1 MKKETKFRRSPYL
14 KRYVFQNIKWYLY
27 EIKYAW
33 QRMMYGYSYSDVM
46 DADYWF
52 VNTMAN
58 VLEDLKNTTNGYPV
72 TEESFE
78 SWKEKLGYIVF
89 CLREADSDTCSKN
102 QNFDDFEFLM
112 PKEYDKLTDKEKM
125 EYNKKKN
132 EILKKE
138 DAIES
143 YRHDM
148 AMIALDLIKENY
160 GKLWD

>member
-1 MKKETKFRRSPYL
+1 MKKETKFRSSPYL
-14 KRYVFQNIKWYLY
+14 KRYVFKNIKWYLY

-33 QRMMYGYSYSDVM
+33 QRMLYGYSYSDVV

-52 VNTMAN
+52 VSTMAN
-58 VLEDLKNTTNGYPV
+58 VLEDLKNTTHGYPA

-112 PKEYDKLTDKEKM
+112 PNEYDKLTDKEKT
-125 EYNKKKN
+125 EYNNKKN

-143 YRHDM
+143 YRNDM

>member
-1 MKKETKFRRSPYL
+1 MKKKTKFRCSPYL

-33 QRMMYGYSYSDVM
+33 QRMLYGYSYSDVV
-46 DADYWF
+46 DADYF
-52 VNTMAN
+52 FLNTMAN
-58 VLEDLKNTTNGYPV
+58 VLEDLKNTTNGYPA

-102 QNFDDFEFLM
+102 QPYFDFIDDKDYVKLSEDE
-112 PKEYDKLTDKEKM
+112 KIKYDIE
-125 EYNKKKN
+125 KKKWFN
-132 EILKKE
+132 REE
-138 DAIES
+138 AIGS
-143 YRHDM
+143 YRNDM
-148 AMIALDLIKENY
+148 AMIALDLIKENF

>member
-1 MKKETKFRRSPYL
+1 MKKKTKFRCSPYL

-33 QRMMYGYSYSDVM
+33 HRMLYGYSYSDVV
-46 DADYWF
+46 DADYF
-52 VNTMAN
+52 FLNTMAN
-58 VLEDLKNTTNGYPV
+58 VLEDLKNTTNGYPA

-102 QNFDDFEFLM
+102 QPYFDFIDDKDYVKLSEDE
-112 PKEYDKLTDKEKM
+112 KSKYDIE
-125 EYNKKKN
+125 KKKWFN
-132 EILKKE
+132 REE
-138 DAIES
+138 AIGS
-143 YRHDM
+143 YRNDM
-148 AMIALDLIKENY
+148 AMIALDLIKENF

>member
-1 MKKETKFRRSPYL
+1 MKKENKFRSSPYL

-33 QRMMYGYSYSDVM
+33 QRMLYGYSYSDVV
-46 DADYWF
+46 DVDYF
-52 VNTMAN
+52 FLNTMAN

-89 CLREADSDTCSKN
+89 CLREANSDTCSKN
-102 QNFDDFEFLM
+102 QPYFDFIDDKDYIKLSEDE
-112 PKEYDKLTDKEKM
+112 KSKYDIE
-125 EYNKKKN
+125 KKKWFDR
-132 EILKKE
+132 ESAV
-138 DAIES
+138 DS
-143 YRHDM
+143 YRNDM
-148 AMIALDLIKENY
+148 AMIALDLIKENF

>member
-1 MKKETKFRRSPYL
+1 MKKKTKFRCSPYL

-33 QRMMYGYSYSDVM
+33 QRMLYGYSYSDVV
-46 DADYWF
+46 DVDYF
-52 VNTMAN
+52 FLNTMAN

-102 QNFDDFEFLM
+102 QPYFDFIDDKDYVKLSEDE
-112 PKEYDKLTDKEKM
+112 KSKYDIE
-125 EYNKKKN
+125 KKKWFDR
-132 EILKKE
+132 EG
-138 DAIES
+138 AIDS
-143 YRHDM
+143 YRNDM

>member
-1 MKKETKFRRSPYL
+1 MKKETKFRSSPYL
-14 KRYVFQNIKWYLY
+14 KRYVFKNIKWYLY

-33 QRMMYGYSYSDVM
+33 QRMLYGYSYSDVV

-52 VNTMAN
+52 VSTMAN
-58 VLEDLKNTTNGYPV
+58 VLEDLKNTTNGYPA

-112 PKEYDKLTDKEKM
+112 PKEYNKLTDKEKM

-143 YRHDM
+143 YRRDM

>member
-1 MKKETKFRRSPYL
+1 MKKKTKFRSSPYL

-33 QRMMYGYSYSDVM
+33 QRMMYGYSYMDVV
-46 DADYWF
+46 DADYF
-52 VNTMAN
+52 FLNTMAN
-58 VLEDLKNTTNGYPV
+58 VLEDLKNTTNGYPA

-102 QNFDDFEFLM
+102 QPYFDFIDDKDYVKLSEDE
-112 PKEYDKLTDKEKM
+112 KNKYDIE
-125 EYNKKKN
+125 KKKWFDR
-132 EILKKE
+132 EG
-138 DAIES
+138 AIDS
-143 YRHDM
+143 YRNDM
-148 AMIALDLIKENY
+148 ALIALDLIKENF

>member
-1 MKKETKFRRSPYL
+1 MKKKTKFRCSPYL

-33 QRMMYGYSYSDVM
+33 QRMLYGYSCSDVV
-46 DADYWF
+46 DADYF
-52 VNTMAN
+52 FLNTMAN
-58 VLEDLKNTTNGYPV
+58 VLEDLKNTTNGYPA

-102 QNFDDFEFLM
+102 QPYFDFIDDKDYVKLSEDE
-112 PKEYDKLTDKEKM
+112 KSKYDIE
-125 EYNKKKN
+125 KKKWFDR
-132 EILKKE
+132 EG
-138 DAIES
+138 AIDS
-143 YRHDM
+143 YRNDM
-148 AMIALDLIKENY
+148 ALIALDLIKENF